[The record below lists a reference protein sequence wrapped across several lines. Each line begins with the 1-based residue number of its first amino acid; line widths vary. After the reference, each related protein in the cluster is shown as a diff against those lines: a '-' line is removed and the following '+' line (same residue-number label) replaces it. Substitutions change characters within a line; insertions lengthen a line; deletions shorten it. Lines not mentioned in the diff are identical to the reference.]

1 VSKQPKQTGGNE
13 IRVIERAPLPALR
26 MIGSTTTD
34 TPTTLRWTLM
44 LVWFMRTMAVVWIA
58 KGLFAW
64 TIVLGVNRV
73 VADLLELPV
82 VMQAMV
88 SFFAVA
94 DLMAAV
100 GLWLAAPWGGVLWLI
115 CAATEVMAAT
125 LGAGVSMTGMVGVA
139 LDGALIVV
147 YFALSWLAAN
157 ERV

>member
-1 VSKQPKQTGGNE
+1 MTKPPKQIAGSE
-13 IRVIERAPLPALR
+13 IRVIERAPMPAMR
-26 MIGSTTTD
+26 MIGATTTD
-34 TPTTLRWTLM
+34 APATLRWALM

-64 TIVLGVNRV
+64 TIVLGVNR
-73 VADLLELPV
+73 ATGDLLELPV

-88 SFFAVA
+88 GFFAVA

-125 LGAGVSMTGMVGVA
+125 FGAGVSMTGALGVI
-139 LDGALIVV
+139 LDGALIVI
-147 YFALSWLAAN
+147 YFSLSWLAAN

>member
-1 VSKQPKQTGGNE
+1 MSKPPKQTGGSE

-34 TPTTLRWTLM
+34 APTTLRWTLM

-100 GLWLAAPWGGVLWLI
+100 GLWLAAPWGGVLWLL
-115 CAATEVMAAT
+115 CASIEVVSPA
-125 LGAGVSMTGMVGVA
+125 LGVRGAVSGLLGVGFDIALVA
-139 LDGALIVV
+139 V
-147 YFALSWLAAN
+147 YFFLSWRTGH
-157 ERV
+157 ERI

>member
-1 VSKQPKQTGGNE
+1 M
-13 IRVIERAPLPALR
+13 R
-26 MIGSTTTD
+26 MIGATTTD
-34 TPTTLRWTLM
+34 APATLRWSLM

-64 TIVLGVNRV
+64 TIVLGINHAA
-73 VADLLELPV
+73 ADFLELPV
-82 VMQAMV
+82 VTQGTIG
-88 SFFAVA
+88 FFAIA

-115 CAATEVMAAT
+115 CAATEIMAAT
-125 LGAGVSMTGMVGVA
+125 LSAVASLTGVLGVI